1 MGRPQKHYPD
11 YPEPLRTNLVVFKK
25 RIQHNLECDKGI
37 SYFRYKNKW
46 IKKKGK
52 VEISE
57 SRIKSIEN
65 KDNCVNELWMIEQ
78 YKKQQGIC
86 AHPSCN
92 HLLNNFTEK
101 KEPTSCWRSTSVNRI
116 NNEIGHT
123 KDNCNLMHSYC
134 NSSMERPYR
143 GCHLFNCSRTK
154 CSCKN
159 NRKKVFEKIGH
170 PENVDNNRKRMIL
183 IMESHSKIKMKFY
196 Y

>member
-1 MGRPQKHYPD
+1 MGRPRKHYPE
-11 YPEPLRTNLVVFKK
+11 YAEPLRTNLLIFKK
-25 RIQHNLECDKGI
+25 RIRSNLSADKGR
-37 SYFRYKNKW
+37 SFYYSRNRRF
-46 IKKKGK
+46 KKEK
-52 VEISE
+52 VEIPE
-57 SRIKSIEN
+57 SRMKSIEN
-65 KDNCVNELWMIEQ
+65 KDDCVNELWMLDQ
-78 YKKQQGIC
+78 YKKQKGRC

-101 KEPTSCWRSTSVNRI
+101 KEPTLCWRSTSINRI

-159 NRKKVFEKIGH
+159 NRKKVFEKLGH
-170 PENVDNNRKRMIL
+170 PENVDDNRKRMIL
-183 IMESHSKIKMKFY
+183 IMASHSKIKMKISW
-196 Y
+196 